1 LPEKYIKFNITLKIK
16 NMTPNLQNTNSH
28 QKFLEPIPEELD
40 VIGKQIVDAAY
51 IVHKNPGPGLH

>member
-1 LPEKYIKFNITLKIK
+1 
-16 NMTPNLQNTNSH
+16 MTPNLQNTNSH